1 MSKITAVFE
10 LPGMTAAQYNA
21 IVHEL
26 KAQGKLP
33 DERRPS
39 HIAFQKGGNWC
50 VVDIW
55 NSEADLMEF
64 GQTTLFPI
72 FAKLGITP
80 TPPAIYPLHHYI
92 GANLE
97 EYIEA

>member
-10 LPGMTAAQYNA
+10 LPGMTAAQYND
-21 IVHEL
+21 ILDEL

-33 DERRPS
+33 NEKRPF
-39 HIAFQKGGNWC
+39 HIAFQKGDNWC
-50 VVDIW
+50 VIDVW
-55 NSEADLMEF
+55 NSEEDLMEF

-72 FAKLGITP
+72 FGKLGINP
-80 TPPAIYPLHHYI
+80 VPPAIFPLYHYM
-92 GANLE
+92 GSPMQ